1 VTEAL
6 EYQTAISEVLNVIS
20 RSPNELQ
27 PVLDTIVQTARRLC
41 GAERAIVCMLRDGKY
56 HLVSHDGA
64 TSELVRKGE
73 VIDVI
78 SMGHTEVKPFT
89 EKQIQLVATVA
100 DQAVIAINNVG
111 LFEEVQARTRELQ
124 EALEYQTATSD
135 ILGVISRS
143 QTDAQP
149 VFDIIGERS
158 QRLCDAECSVVSMV
172 DGELIRLASI
182 HGVSNEG
189 VQSLRS
195 LLPHPVDRE
204 TLAGRAIR
212 SRAVVHVQDVL
223 ADPQYGAKDTARASG
238 WRGGLA
244 VPLLREEHVIGAI
257 FVARPTPSFF
267 TDAQVE
273 LLKTFAGQAVIAI
286 ENVRLFEAERTRT
299 SELTERTG
307 ELTETLE
314 YQTATSEILRV
325 ISSSPTYVQPTF
337 DAIAGSARR
346 LCEAAH
352 GMVFRFDGE
361 LIHLAA
367 YDNLDLEQ
375 LAAVRS
381 VFPIPPGRASITVS
395 RPRGRMSIATPI
407 PCHPPRTSCSAQRSS
422 NAGL

>member
-1 VTEAL
+1 MPPVREDV
-6 EYQTAISEVLNVIS
+6 AI
-20 RSPNELQ
+20 
-27 PVLDTIVQTARRLC
+27 
-41 GAERAIVCMLRDGKY
+41 GAIFRIAPGPLSDKQ
-56 HLVSHDGA
+56 VSLLK
-64 TSELVRKGE
+64 T
-73 VIDVI
+73 
-78 SMGHTEVKPFT
+78 F
-89 EKQIQLVATVA
+89 A

-124 EALEYQTATSD
+124 ESLEYQTATSD

-143 QTDAQP
+143 PTDAQP
-149 VFDIIGERS
+149 VFDIIAERS

-273 LLKTFAGQAVIAI
+273 LLKTFADQAVIAI
-286 ENVRLFEAERTRT
+286 ENARLFEAERTCT
-299 SELTERTG
+299 SELTERTRQ
-307 ELTETLE
+307 LTETLE

-325 ISSSPTYVQPTF
+325 ISSSPTDVQPTF

-367 YDNLDLEQ
+367 YDNLDSEQ

-381 VFPIPPGRASITVS
+381 VFPIPPGRREHHCPGDPDASFGS
-395 RPRGRMSIATPI
+395 RRRSEPRPGTQLQHTERQFSDYPVGPIAA
-407 PCHPPRTSCSAQRSS
+407 RRSS
-422 NAGL
+422 ARSHHGYESQHRSIHGQAGRAAKDICRPGRDRHREYTAVRGGPVENAGACPVCR